1 MVTEQ
6 AIKVSQETYERLDA
20 QARAQGLSIEKFLEI
35 LLHEFDKVRDR
46 AFIEN
51 LRAEGL
57 LVSVPTASPNT
68 PRNFKPVPIQ
78 GEPLSQT
85 IIEDRE

>member
-1 MVTEQ
+1 MKTAEP
-6 AIKVSQETYERLDA
+6 IKVSQEMYDRLDA
-20 QARAQGLSIEKFLEI
+20 QARARGVSIEKALEFI
-35 LLHEFDKVRDR
+35 LQEFDKIRER
-46 AFIEN
+46 EFIES

-57 LVSVPTASPNT
+57 LVSTPTASPNT
-68 PRNFKPVPIQ
+68 PRNFKPVPIT

>member
-1 MVTEQ
+1 MKATKP
-6 AIKVSQETYERLDA
+6 INVSQETYDHLDA
-20 QARAQGLSIEKFLEI
+20 QAHAQGLSIEKFV
-35 LLHEFDKVRDR
+35 EFVLQEFNKARERD
-46 AFIEN
+46 FIES

-57 LVSVPTASPNT
+57 LVSTPTASPNV
-68 PRNFKPVPIQ
+68 PRTFKPVPIR

>member
-6 AIKVSQETYERLDA
+6 AIKVSQETYHRLDA
-20 QARAQGLSIEKFLEI
+20 QARARGLNIEKFVEI
-35 LLHEFDKVRDR
+35 LLQEFDKARES
-46 AFIEN
+46 AFIES

-57 LVSVPTASPNT
+57 LVSTPTASPNT